1 MDAPIYMYNDR
12 KLLNLVLDS
21 PYYDNSFC
29 VNLRCIVV
37 MPKNATKNYWEAP
50 LVPLLVVKG
59 SQNNGKKKEQYN
71 SSRDSLLVQS
81 FEKCF

>member
-1 MDAPIYMYNDR
+1 
-12 KLLNLVLDS
+12 
-21 PYYDNSFC
+21 
-29 VNLRCIVV
+29 